1 MTTKNTFKIDG
12 KKFNVKMK
20 ISALLLLFIPFKFSA
35 QISGLVID
43 KSTNTP
49 IVGAKIIATDGS
61 KIISDFNG
69 EFKLN
74 C

>member
-49 IVGAKIIATDGS
+49 IVGAKIIA
-61 KIISDFNG
+61 N
-69 EFKLN
+69 
-74 C
+74 